1 MMRVVAMAGAESA
14 SVMLQGVTP
23 REPSSSH
30 GVIEIVGPMVSG
42 DDCWWGGVSTRR
54 VQAAIENAAALGV
67 DVVLDFDS
75 PGGDVSGIAELYG
88 AIIAARQK
96 IDVRAYVRGMC
107 CSAAYWVASACS
119 AIEASPTAVIGQIGV
134 QLVIYDPPVGPDRD
148 GGLRVV
154 VTSAGSDRKNARA
167 GEDLE
172 QYQRLADAAGDEFWS
187 AVARGRGV
195 DEQVVR
201 DTYGRG
207 AVLPAGDALALGMI
221 DAVVGTAKGDS
232 MAGLKAEDAPMPEG
246 PATLEDALKLIEELR
261 RQLDGKAPAEAPA
274 AESMEESSVDAPID
288 PEKEELRAR
297 LAILER
303 ESADA
308 KMAAA
313 VQSLIDTG
321 RLETARRAKAER
333 AYKLAADAKAGRV
346 DRAYATAWDEF
357 VAELPASRFVRV
369 SAVAPPPVDDVPR
382 EERIAIRA
390 KALMAEGKPLNAAI
404 HAATQEVDKR

>member
-30 GVIEIVGPMVSG
+30 GVIEVVGPMVSG

-119 AIEASPTAVIGQIGV
+119 VIEASPTAVIGQIGV

-154 VTSAGSDRKNARA
+154 VTSVGSDRKNARA
-167 GEDLE
+167 DEDLE

-274 AESMEESSVDAPID
+274 AESMEEPSVDAPID

-357 VAELPASRFVRV
+357 VAELPASRFVRI
-369 SAVAPPPVDDVPR
+369 SAVTPPPVDDVPR